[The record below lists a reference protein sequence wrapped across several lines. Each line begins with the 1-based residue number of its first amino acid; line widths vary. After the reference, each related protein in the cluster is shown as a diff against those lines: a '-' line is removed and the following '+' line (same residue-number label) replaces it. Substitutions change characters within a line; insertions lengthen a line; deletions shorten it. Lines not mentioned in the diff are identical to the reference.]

1 MRFMTTNAFVVIT
14 AMPFEQRAPKYVS
27 SYLAEISD
35 TCLASAQRAQIK
47 FIFHARA
54 NKI

>member
-27 SYLAEISD
+27 SYLVEISD
-35 TCLASAQRAQIK
+35 TCLAFGAIL
-47 FIFHARA
+47 
-54 NKI
+54 